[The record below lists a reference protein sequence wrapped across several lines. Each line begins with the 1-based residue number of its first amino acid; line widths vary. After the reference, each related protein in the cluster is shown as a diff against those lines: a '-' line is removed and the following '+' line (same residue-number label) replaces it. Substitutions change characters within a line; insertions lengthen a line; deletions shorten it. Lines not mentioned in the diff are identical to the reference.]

1 MTLVR
6 DNTAKIVLSE
16 KQRALKPL
24 LEEFSSTHILVWW
37 TAIALQVGHRKSIDF
52 DLFIFGKQWTGKEL
66 NERIQQTW
74 CKFDL
79 DTAPRF
85 WYADEQLDE
94 LTLFFDGVKVQFI
107 DFSRNPFDIP
117 IFIESDLT
125 ICEWISTLSL
135 ENLGALKLY
144 AIMYRRKYKDIVDL
158 YFILQQGI
166 SLEVLIQK
174 TSDIFTKLFNLE
186 FVFENL
192 FSDDWDQT
200 EGVDRLIENP
210 PKYEYMQKYIRDMV
224 DVYILKK
231 SD

>member
-1 MTLVR
+1 MLVR
-6 DNTAKIVLSE
+6 DNIAKTVLSE

-37 TAIALQVGHRKSIDF
+37 TAIALQLWHRKSIDF
-52 DLFIFGKQWTGKEL
+52 DLFVFGKQGTGKEL

-85 WYADEQLDE
+85 WYSDEQIDE

-117 IFIESDLT
+117 VSVQSDLVL
-125 ICEWISTLSL
+125 CGWIRTLSL

-158 YFILQQGI
+158 YYILQQGI
-166 SLEVLIQK
+166 SLEALIQK
-174 TSDIFTKLFNLE
+174 TRDIFTKLFNPE
-186 FVFENL
+186 YVFENL

-200 EGVDRLIENP
+200 EEVEWIVKNP
-210 PKYEYMQKYIRDMV
+210 PKFEYIQKYIRDMV
-224 DVYILKK
+224 DVYILAN